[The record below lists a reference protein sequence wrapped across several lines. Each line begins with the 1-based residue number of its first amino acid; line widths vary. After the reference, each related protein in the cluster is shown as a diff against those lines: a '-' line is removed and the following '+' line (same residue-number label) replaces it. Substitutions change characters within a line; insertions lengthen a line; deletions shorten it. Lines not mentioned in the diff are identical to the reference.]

1 MRCCP
6 LCAAELLVKL
16 GMGDAADLAV
26 LMGANGRV
34 FFTNTI
40 ARVVRWL
47 DRSVVCCVV
56 LCCVS
61 CLAVLFLK

>member
-1 MRCCP
+1 MHCCP
-6 LCAAELLVKL
+6 LCAAELLVKV

-34 FFTNTI
+34 VFTITI
-40 ARVVRWL
+40 ARVVCWL

-56 LCCVS
+56 LCCGS
-61 CLAVLFLK
+61 CLMVLFLK